1 MHHIV
6 TAALVWLW
14 SRHDLSK
21 LKSKFS
27 PFVAVTILLLL
38 SVYRTIV
45 VDSLAAWLLIDPWSI
60 IAIKAVYT
68 IILGLIMLKYYTR
81 LSTLIG
87 MY

>member
-1 MHHIV
+1 MHHIM

-14 SRHDLSK
+14 SRHDLNK
-21 LKSKFS
+21 IQSKFS
-27 PFVAVTILLLL
+27 PFVAVSILLLL
-38 SVYRTIV
+38 SVYRSVV

-60 IAIKAVYT
+60 IAIKGVYT

>member
-1 MHHIV
+1 MHHII

-21 LKSKFS
+21 LQSKFS
-27 PFVAVTILLLL
+27 PFAAVTILLLL
-38 SVYRTIV
+38 SVYRTV
-45 VDSLAAWLLIDPWSI
+45 VINFLATWLLIDPWSI
-60 IAIKAVYT
+60 IAINAVYT

>member
-1 MHHIV
+1 M

-21 LKSKFS
+21 LQSKLPLS
-27 PFVAVTILLLL
+27 PFAAVTVLLLL
-38 SVYRTIV
+38 SVYRTVV
-45 VDSLAAWLLIDPWSI
+45 VDSLATWLLIDPWSI
-60 IAIKAVYT
+60 IAIKGAYT

>member
-1 MHHIV
+1 M

-21 LKSKFS
+21 LPSKFS
-27 PFVAVTILLLL
+27 PFAVVTILLLL
-38 SVYRTIV
+38 SVYRTV
-45 VDSLAAWLLIDPWSI
+45 VIDSLATWLLVDPWSI
-60 IAIKAVYT
+60 IAIKGVYT
-68 IILGLIMLKYYTR
+68 VVLGLIMLKYYTR

>member
-1 MHHIV
+1 M

-21 LKSKFS
+21 LKSNFS
-27 PFVAVTILLLL
+27 PFAAVTILLLL
-38 SVYRTIV
+38 SVYRTV
-45 VDSLAAWLLIDPWSI
+45 VIDSIAAWLLIDPWSVI
-60 IAIKAVYT
+60 GIKGIYT
-68 IILGLIMLKYYTR
+68 IVLGLVMLKYYTR

>member
-1 MHHIV
+1 M

-21 LKSKFS
+21 LQSKFS
-27 PFVAVTILLLL
+27 PFAAITILLLL
-38 SVYRTIV
+38 SVYRTVV
-45 VDSLAAWLLIDPWSI
+45 VDSIAAWLLIDPWSV
-60 IAIKAVYT
+60 IAIKGVYT
-68 IILGLIMLKYYTR
+68 IVLGLVMLKYYTR